1 MTKAQLERAI
11 TDLWRSQLGLASVEP
26 HQNFFELGGN
36 SVAMIRVHAGLQ
48 EALATTIPI
57 MELFRNPTVHSLAD
71 WLHAQRGEAM
81 ASQLMLAT
89 PLSSPLRSAPALSV
103 VDGFE
108 SRAAKQRAA
117 HARLREDRERNDEG
131 V

>member
-1 MTKAQLERAI
+1 M
-11 TDLWRSQLGLASVEP
+11 ASVEP

-71 WLHAQRGEAM
+71 WLYAQRGEAM
-81 ASQLMLAT
+81 ASRLILGLAWW
-89 PLSSPLRSAPALSV
+89 SP
-103 VDGFE
+103 
-108 SRAAKQRAA
+108 K
-117 HARLREDRERNDEG
+117 
-131 V
+131 